1 VATPPTWAKNM
12 EFHKEFWETAGKTVE
27 FRCPAD
33 GDPAPKIQW
42 LKDNKPLLDRPIGT
56 VSMCDV

>member
-1 VATPPTWAKNM
+1 M

-56 VSMCDV
+56 VSMCNV